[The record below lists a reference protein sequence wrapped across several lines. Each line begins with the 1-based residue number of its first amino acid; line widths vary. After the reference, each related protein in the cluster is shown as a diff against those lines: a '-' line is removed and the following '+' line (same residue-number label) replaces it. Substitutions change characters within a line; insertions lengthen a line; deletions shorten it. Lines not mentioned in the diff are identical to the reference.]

1 MGWFR
6 RADPG
11 DAQELERI
19 KAEMRSLR
27 DAITDQ
33 DERRRRQAAAF
44 PPPTVGAGQAARPAT
59 GQAVRDDADA
69 ATAAGNP
76 AETAQRLDDLT
87 ARLDE
92 LASRPLEPD
101 PRLEVL
107 AAKLAELDQ
116 RVTAVSTEL
125 ANQVSE
131 LGNDI
136 DALAQQPPDST
147 GGAEIGELRD
157 GQARLANEQA
167 RYQIAF
173 REDLARLAEQLR
185 RH

>member
-6 RADPG
+6 RADAG
-11 DAQELERI
+11 DAQELERV
-19 KAEMRSLR
+19 KAEVQSLR
-27 DAITDQ
+27 DAIAAQ
-33 DERRRRQAAAF
+33 DERRRRQAATF
-44 PPPTVGAGQAARPAT
+44 PPPTLGADEAARPAT
-59 GQAVRDDADA
+59 DGAEAG
-69 ATAAGNP
+69 TAAGDR
-76 AETAQRLDDLT
+76 AETAQRLDELS
-87 ARLDE
+87 ARLEE
-92 LASRPLEPD
+92 LASRPVEPD
-101 PRLEVL
+101 PRLEEL

-136 DALAQQPPDST
+136 DALAQHPPDST
-147 GGAEIGELRD
+147 GDAEIGELRD

-185 RH
+185 RR

>member
-6 RADPG
+6 RGNPMDP
-11 DAQELERI
+11 QELERV
-19 KAEMRSLR
+19 KAEVRGLR
-27 DAITDQ
+27 DAIAAA
-33 DERRRRQAAAF
+33 DERRRQERQHAATF
-44 PPPTVGAGQAARPAT
+44 PPPVPS
-59 GQAVRDDADA
+59 
-69 ATAAGNP
+69 P
-76 AETAQRLDDLT
+76 AETGGTEAQ

-92 LASRPLEPD
+92 LAARLDELINQTSTSPD
-101 PRLEVL
+101 PRLEEL
-107 AAKLAELDQ
+107 ASKLSDLDQ

-136 DALAQQPPDST
+136 DALATRPPGD
-147 GGAEIGELRD
+147 GPDEAVIEELRD
-157 GQARLANEQA
+157 GQVRLANEQA

-185 RH
+185 RPSA

>member
-6 RADPG
+6 RADAG
-11 DAQELERI
+11 DAQELERV
-19 KAEMRSLR
+19 KAEVQSLR
-27 DAITDQ
+27 DAIAAQ

-44 PPPTVGAGQAARPAT
+44 PPPALGAGQAARPAT
-59 GQAVRDDADA
+59 DGADVG
-69 ATAAGNP
+69 TAAEDR
-76 AETAQRLDDLT
+76 AETAQRLDELA

-92 LASRPLEPD
+92 LSSRPTEPD
-101 PRLEVL
+101 PRLDEL

-131 LGNDI
+131 LGHDI
-136 DALAQQPPDST
+136 DALAQRPPDT
-147 GGAEIGELRD
+147 AGEAVIGELRD

-185 RH
+185 RP